1 MKTQSFSSL
10 LALVFVFAALITSGC
25 DSVNLDDSA
34 PELEAPSERNNPRLS
49 TASMYKFSDSR
60 EVGTSALRR
69 GAEAVVL
76 DIDTSELEPGYAYT
90 VWWVVFDE
98 PSACTDL
105 SCGADDVAAAMAG
118 GPNLADLSI
127 IGAADGSVIPA
138 NGTARY
144 RGMLEQND
152 DTGAVFGDG
161 MDNPA
166 TAEIHYVIRSHG
178 PAIPGLIKE
187 QTTTFNGGCLEGQ
200 GNEGQCVNVQFAIHK
215 AESL

>member
-10 LALVFVFAALITSGC
+10 LALLFVFAALITTGC

-34 PELEAPSERNNPRLS
+34 PQLEAPSERNNPRLS
-49 TASMYKFSDSR
+49 TGAMYKFGDSR

-69 GAEAVVL
+69 GAEAIVL
-76 DIDTSELEPGYAYT
+76 DIETSELEPGYAYT

-98 PSACTDL
+98 PTACTDYA
-105 SCGADDVAAAMAG
+105 CGSDDVAAAMAG

-127 IGAADGSVIPA
+127 IGAADGSVVS
-138 NGTARY
+138 NDGTARY

-152 DTGAVFGDG
+152 ATGAVFGNG
-161 MDNPA
+161 LDNPA

-200 GNEGQCVNVQFAIHK
+200 ANIGQCTNVQFAIHE
-215 AESL
+215 AETR